1 MTKSESL
8 PNQPLTNISP
18 LAFGP
23 GADIGVSGKWVCVKD
38 FAMYFLSILT
48 SIN

>member
-8 PNQPLTNISP
+8 TNQPLT

-23 GADIGVSGKWVCVKD
+23 GADIGVSGKWACVTD
-38 FAMYFLSILT
+38 FAMYYLSILT